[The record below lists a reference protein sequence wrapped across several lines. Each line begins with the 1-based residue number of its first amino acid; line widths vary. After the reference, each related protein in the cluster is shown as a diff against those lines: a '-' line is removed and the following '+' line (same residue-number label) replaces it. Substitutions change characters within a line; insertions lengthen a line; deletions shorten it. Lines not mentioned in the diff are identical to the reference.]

1 MSEILNGHFAKSICH
16 RVHKLQTLIPRK
28 IHTVSIGTISLE
40 SSNFWGLSSEMRI
53 FKLAHA
59 FSIGDSSGLC

>member
-1 MSEILNGHFAKSICH
+1 M
-16 RVHKLQTLIPRK
+16 
-28 IHTVSIGTISLE
+28 IHSLK

-59 FSIGDSSGLC
+59 FSIGDRTGLCGQFILYFIIIILYIYIYMDILFY